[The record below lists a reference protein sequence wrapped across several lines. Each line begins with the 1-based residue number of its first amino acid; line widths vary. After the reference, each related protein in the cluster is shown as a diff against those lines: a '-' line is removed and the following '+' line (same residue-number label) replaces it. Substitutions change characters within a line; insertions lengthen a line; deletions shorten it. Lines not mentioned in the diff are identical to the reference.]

1 MGNGKAMFICIDK
14 ITCGRMY
21 QKITHYWQLEIKKLK
36 KQLKTITDQQETI
49 YRERQIA
56 WMEALSLR

>member
-1 MGNGKAMFICIDK
+1 MGKAMFICIDK

-36 KQLKTITDQQETI
+36 KQLKTSPINKKPSTENVKLLGWKH
-49 YRERQIA
+49 YRYGDH
-56 WMEALSLR
+56 